1 MSENLIERREED
13 GLVIETYYDQDGG
26 DYSNPRNFDGNIG
39 TMLTS
44 HSRYDL
50 GDEQLGR
57 DEDLTG
63 PCKAC
68 NATGWV
74 KAHSEHAADQ
84 NEDGDEDGEV
94 TCGVCDG
101 DGQRVYDNVFEWAR
115 DVRGARVVLKL
126 GLIDHSGISM
136 YVGGGAHPSDSG
148 GWDSG
153 TVGIIFDTPEAVK
166 EHMGE
171 EPFVA
176 TDEQITESLKAEVE
190 EYDKYLRGELYGYV
204 IEDADGDHID
214 SCWGFLGD
222 EYFQE
227 ALKEAVEDAKE
238 SRDRER
244 TEADYWRARDVETV
258 AA

>member
-1 MSENLIERREED
+1 MSEYLIERREED
-13 GLVIETYYDQDGG
+13 GLVIKTYYDQDGG

-44 HSRYDL
+44 HSRYEL

-84 NEDGDEDGEV
+84 NDDGDEDGEV

-101 DGQRVYDNVFEWAR
+101 SGERVYENVFEWAR

-136 YVGGGAHPSDSG
+136 YVGGGAHAQDPG

-166 EHMGE
+166 ENWPEG
-171 EPFVA
+171 VS
-176 TDEQITESLKAEVE
+176 DEKLTEALEGEVE

-204 IEDADGDHID
+204 IEDDEGTHLD
-214 SCWGFLGD
+214 SCWGFLGH
-222 EYFQE
+222 EYFEEEVKRAVGE
-227 ALKEAVEDAKE
+227 AREM
-238 SRDRER
+238 RDRER
-244 TEADYWRARDVETV
+244 AEADYWRARDVLTV
-258 AA
+258 AS